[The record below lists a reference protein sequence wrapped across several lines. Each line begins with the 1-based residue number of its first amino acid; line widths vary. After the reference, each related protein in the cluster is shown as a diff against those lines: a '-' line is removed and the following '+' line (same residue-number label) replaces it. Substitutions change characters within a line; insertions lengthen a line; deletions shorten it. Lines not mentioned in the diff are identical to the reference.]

1 MPKKKFYITTAIAY
15 PNGKPHMGHALEII
29 QADALA
35 RFHKL
40 IGKDVFFQ
48 TGTDEHGTKNWQ
60 TSIKESMKIKDFL
73 DRNVG
78 VFIEL
83 YRLLNIRYDNFVR
96 TTDDAHCKGAQKLWK
111 ELVKAGDLYKQ
122 KYKGLYCVGCEAFK
136 TEKELIDGKCP
147 NHPTIEMQTIEEE
160 NYFFK
165 LSKYKDKI
173 AKIIEKDEYKVV
185 PESRKNE
192 ILSWLKEAKDVS
204 FSRPSSTL
212 PWGIRVP
219 DDEEHVMY
227 VWCDALS
234 NYITGVG
241 YGEDT
246 KKFDSV
252 WPADIHVIGKDIL
265 RFHAAFWPAMLLS
278 AKVKLPK
285 SLFVHGFLQLSG
297 MKMGKSTGNVVD
309 PFVQVKRY
317 GVDPFRFYILG
328 AMPMD
333 GDGDYSEESVVEKI
347 NNELVANIA
356 NFCYRTMSY
365 ANKELD
371 SSITELDEDK
381 NVISKIEEL
390 TDSTLKSYE
399 EMNFKEA
406 INHILE
412 ISSIGNKYMQEK
424 QPWKI
429 IRENAEEA
437 RKIIGT
443 CINIA
448 KIISILL
455 SPIMPDYCSIIQK
468 QLNLEGLNKTDLNFE
483 TKHHK
488 IGKAEIL
495 LRKVEMPKESIFPLD
510 LKVAEIK
517 EINAH
522 PDADKLFVM
531 KIDVGEGR
539 ERSLVAGLRKYYSAD
554 ELLGRKIILVSN
566 LKTAKLRGILSEGML
581 LAAHEKTN
589 VRILEVK
596 NANPGTHVK
605 IDGYENKSE
614 KISFEEFEK
623 IKMIIKKGKAVYN
636 DIVLRAGSEEVFA
649 EDVKDN
655 ASIG

>member
-1 MPKKKFYITTAIAY
+1 MPKKFYITTAIAY

-40 IGKDVFFQ
+40 MGKDVFFQ

-60 TSIKESMKIKDFL
+60 TSLKEGMQIKDFL

-83 YRLLNIRYDNFVR
+83 YRILNIKYDKFIR
-96 TTDDAHCKGAQKLWK
+96 TTDDTHVKGAQKLWK
-111 ELVKAGDLYKQ
+111 ELVKAGDLYKHR
-122 KYKGLYCVGCEAFK
+122 YKGLYCVGCEAFK
-136 TEKELIDGKCP
+136 TEKELVDGKCP
-147 NHPTIEMQTIEEE
+147 NHPTREMQTIEEE
-160 NYFFK
+160 NYFFR

-173 AKIIEKDEYKVV
+173 AEMIGKDDYKVI

-234 NYITGVG
+234 NYITGIG
-241 YGEDT
+241 YGENT
-246 KKFDSV
+246 KEFDSV

-278 AKVKLPK
+278 AKIAVPK
-285 SLFVHGFLQLSG
+285 SLFVHGFLQISG
-297 MKMGKSTGNVVD
+297 LKMGKSTGNVVD
-309 PFVQVKRY
+309 PFVQVQRY

-333 GDGDYSEESVVEKI
+333 GDGDYSEESVVERI
-347 NNELVANIA
+347 NTELVANIA

-371 SSITELDEDK
+371 SGIAEIDGDK
-381 NVISKIEEL
+381 EVIKKIEEL
-390 TDSTLKSYE
+390 IDSTLKNYE
-399 EMNFKEA
+399 NMNFREA
-406 INHILE
+406 LNHILG
-412 ISSIGNKYMQEK
+412 ISSVGNKYMQEK
-424 QPWKI
+424 QPWKMI
-429 IRENAEEA
+429 KEKGEEEA
-437 RKIIGT
+437 RKAIGT
-443 CINIA
+443 CINIV

-455 SPIMPDYCSIIQK
+455 SPMMPDYCSAIQK
-468 QLNLEGLNKTDLNFE
+468 QLNLQGVDKGDLNFE

-488 IGKAEIL
+488 INKAEIIL
-495 LRKVEMPKESIFPLD
+495 KKVEMPKESIFPLG
-510 LKVAEIK
+510 LKVAQIK
-517 EINAH
+517 SVKDH
-522 PDADKLFVM
+522 PDAEKLFIM
-531 KIDVGEGR
+531 KIDVGEEN
-539 ERSLVAGLRKYYSAD
+539 ERDLVAGLRKYYKAED
-554 ELLGRKIILVSN
+554 LLGKKIILVSN
-566 LKTAKLRGILSEGML
+566 LKPAKLRGVMSEGML
-581 LAAHEKTN
+581 LAADDGKN

-596 NANPGTHVK
+596 DANPGTNVR
-605 IDGYENKSE
+605 IEGYENKTSQ
-614 KISFEEFEK
+614 IGYEEFEK
-623 IKMIIKKGKAVYN
+623 VKMTIKNGKAVYGG
-636 DIVLRAGSEEVFA
+636 IVLRAGAEEVFA
-649 EDVKDN
+649 EDVEDSAKI
-655 ASIG
+655 S